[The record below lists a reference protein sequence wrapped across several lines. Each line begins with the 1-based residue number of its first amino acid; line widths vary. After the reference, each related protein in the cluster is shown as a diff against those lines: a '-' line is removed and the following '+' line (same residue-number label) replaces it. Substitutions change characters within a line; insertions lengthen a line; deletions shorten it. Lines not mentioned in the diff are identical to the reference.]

1 MIVPRRSADRGRTRT
16 AWLDSAHTF
25 SFGGYHDP
33 EHVGWGPLR
42 VINEDRVQPGGG
54 FPPHSHR
61 DMEIVT
67 YVITGALA
75 HEDSLGTGSV
85 IRAGDVQRMRA
96 GAGITH
102 SEYNHSDRDPVHF
115 LQIWIVPRRRGSE
128 PSYEQRSFAPAAC
141 RNRLRL
147 VCSADGRDDS
157 VTVDQAVDL
166 FAASLD
172 AGAAVS
178 KDLAAGRRAW
188 IQVVRGALTVNDE
201 PLAAGDGAAIRDEAT
216 VRIAA
221 REPADLLLFD
231 LPGD

>member
-1 MIVPRRSADRGRTRT
+1 MIVPRRSVDRGRTRT
-16 AWLDSAHTF
+16 TWLDSAHTF
-25 SFGGYHDP
+25 SFGEYQDP
-33 EHVGWGPLR
+33 EHLGWGPLR

-67 YVITGALA
+67 YVIAGALA

-85 IRAGDVQRMRA
+85 IHAGEVQRMRA
-96 GAGITH
+96 GTGITH
-102 SEYNHSDRDPVHF
+102 SEYNHSEHELVHF

-128 PSYEQRSFAPAAC
+128 PSYEQRSFGPAAC

-157 VTVDQAVDL
+157 LTIDQAVDL
-166 FAASLD
+166 FSASLD

-188 IQVVRGALTVNDE
+188 IQIVAGALSVNGE
-201 PLAAGDGAAIRDEAT
+201 LLAAGDGAAVRDEAT

-221 REPADLLLFD
+221 REPAELLLFD
-231 LPGD
+231 LPSD

>member
-25 SFGGYHDP
+25 SFGEYHDP
-33 EHVGWGPLR
+33 EHLGYGPLR

-67 YVITGALA
+67 YVIAGALE
-75 HEDSLGTGSV
+75 HKDSLGTGSV
-85 IRAGDVQRMRA
+85 IRPGDVQRMRA
-96 GAGITH
+96 GNGITH
-102 SEYNHSDRDPVHF
+102 SEYNPSDREPVHF
-115 LQIWIVPRRRGSE
+115 LQIWIVPRRRGGE
-128 PSYEQRSFAPAAC
+128 PSYEQRSFGPTAQ

-157 VTVDQAVDL
+157 VTVDQVVDL

-172 AGAAVS
+172 AGTTIA

-188 IQVVRGALTVNDE
+188 IQVITGTLSVNGE
-201 PLAAGDGAAIRDEAT
+201 LLAAGDGAAVHDEAAL
-216 VRIAA
+216 RIVA
-221 REPADLLLFD
+221 REPADLLLFE
-231 LPGD
+231 LPGG